1 MAVTKLLLAAKAT
14 VGADPSYNNGDIGEL
29 SINQDGRLRV
39 SSKPGFFDVVTG
51 ALTSLNANVATDVT
65 DASNVMVH
73 IKNTGTA
80 AMTAGVLQF
89 EGSLDSTNGTDGTW
103 FNIQAVRSNANTI
116 ETNTGT
122 LSIAAGAGNAVA
134 WELSVNACRWF
145 RVRVSTAITTNAIAF
160 VTIVRGTY
168 ATEPVPAVQTHA
180 VTGSGTFVISGAVSS
195 TPTSAT
201 NAYALG
207 TAASTNAVSIKTTT
221 SFLYELTISNPTAT
235 AAYVKLYNKSSAPTV
250 GTDVPLFTVP
260 IPAGTEKAF
269 EFGAIGK
276 RFGNGLALAV
286 TAAAVA
292 TDTAATVAGIQISG
306 TYL

>member
-51 ALTSLNANVATDVT
+51 ALTSLNANMATDVT

-80 AMTAGVLQF
+80 AMAAGVLQF

-145 RVRVSTAITTNAIAF
+145 RVRVSTAVTTNSIAF
-160 VTIVRGTY
+160 VTVVRGTY
-168 ATEPVPAVQTHA
+168 ATEPVPAVQTHP
-180 VTGSGTFVISGAVSS
+180 VTGSGTFLVLPG
-195 TPTSAT
+195 SAT
-201 NAYALG
+201 NYNL
-207 TAASTNAVSIKTTT
+207 TSAASTNAATVKS
-221 SFLYELTISNPTAT
+221 SAGSLGELSVFNPS
-235 AAYVKLYNKSSAPTV
+235 AAAIFVKLYNKASAPTV
-250 GTDVPLFTVP
+250 GTDIPTVTVP
-260 IPAGTEKAF
+260 VAAGTLVSL
-269 EFGAIGK
+269 EFGQMGK
-276 RFGNGLALAV
+276 RFSTGIALAI
-286 TAAAVA
+286 TAAAA
-292 TDTAATVAGIQISG
+292 ASDTAAVAAGIQVHG
-306 TYL
+306 TYI